1 MTVSSIRK
9 SMTSASGP
17 RGGFGFVGLAME
29 SDDHDRL
36 LMLDDIG
43 TRAMSN
49 LNLKNLG
56 FENMLCLTRVLDPR
70 R

>member
-1 MTVSSIRK
+1 
-9 SMTSASGP
+9 
-17 RGGFGFVGLAME
+17 ME